1 MPLPPS
7 SLGSIALCAHT
18 ICVFGCLEIRVS
30 VLLRSCVSGAV
41 VNTCRRDRQAFAHE
55 LACDI
60 EDDAAHGRLRDLY
73 KKWSKCFGAILAK
86 TRIAWRTHSTGEF
99 VFAPREE
106 ANILLS
112 TFQLGFGRARGHV
125 GASKP
130 KVYCHYW
137 HVRYRGTSLR
147 LSVILPI
154 ATITKPIAER
164 IQQGA
169 SRWFSIALRMA
180 PSAVLA
186 PPPNCLVGLAAW
198 LVSRLAA
205 WLLGCRGCA
214 GCPDCTG
221 CPGSPD
227 HPIYMYIYIYIYIYT
242 YIHIYIYIYIKA
254 QWRGGTCGR
263 SRWPQRHAGGR
274 R

>member
-1 MPLPPS
+1 MYHYLLHHCHYTITTSVTNAITTVITWFYCALRPYHLCFWL
-7 SLGSIALCAHT
+7 LGNP
-18 ICVFGCLEIRVS
+18 GIRVAAI
-30 VLLRSCVSGAV
+30 LCKRC
-41 VNTCRRDRQAFAHE
+41 CREYMPTRPPGFCPRARVRHK
-55 LACDI
+55 
-60 EDDAAHGRLRDLY
+60 DDAAHGRLRDLY

-227 HPIYMYIYIYIYIYT
+227 HPIYIYIYIYIYT
-242 YIHIYIYIYIKA
+242 YIYIHIYIYIY
-254 QWRGGTCGR
+254 
-263 SRWPQRHAGGR
+263 
-274 R
+274 